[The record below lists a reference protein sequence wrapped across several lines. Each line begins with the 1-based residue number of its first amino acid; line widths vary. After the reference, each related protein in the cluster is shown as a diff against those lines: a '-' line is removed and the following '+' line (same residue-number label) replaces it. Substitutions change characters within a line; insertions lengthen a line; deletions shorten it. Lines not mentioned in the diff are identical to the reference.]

1 MRRAA
6 LGLFFITV
14 ILSVPQAATAQ
25 SADYDYVA
33 NGGFEAG
40 IAGWTITG
48 GQVDAVDASVVV
60 PAEGAAAARMRPDGG
75 AFNLRQTNWDG
86 APPGEYTVKASVYAT
101 APAEVRLVVS
111 ADPGR
116 HLLDVLLPPITN
128 AWHEVETTLTLP
140 GEHAVTMA
148 VVGSAP
154 AGTAV
159 YVDAVRLLGPPPATP
174 TSTRTHTPP
183 PTDTP
188 SVTRTPT
195 RTPTPS
201 RTPAA
206 SATVPREA
214 AGYAPGFA
222 NGGFEEVADGVP
234 ERWEKYGGELAATSS
249 RVRTGS
255 MAARFASGTG
265 SLKWMYQTVSVTGG
279 DGYEFGAWIW
289 HDDGGV
295 ASAYLRISWYASED
309 GSGEAITTADSTTT
323 LEAPAAEWRHLTT
336 GGVAAPAGA
345 RSAKLRIMFAPRGE
359 AHAALSVDDAT
370 FGPATVAPSA
380 PAASD
385 PSASVAASGR
395 SQAESGGSGGPRVVR
410 GGEAPPAGTTSGSP
424 IVINEV
430 LYDPAQDGD
439 DADNE
444 WIELY
449 NAGDAPVDLGG
460 WTVADN
466 RSSDRLPAFVLEP
479 GGFVVVAARDAF
491 LANYPQFDGDVIV
504 LESNIGN
511 QLGNDGDLV
520 ALIDPGGR
528 FADAV
533 SWGDDGAA
541 LSPPIE
547 DAPEGHSLER
557 RTAGVDTDRAADF
570 LDNER
575 PSPGEPYGAPGAEVT
590 AGGDGPAVRV
600 LPAAGE
606 SYSWVIPL
614 AIGVSG
620 TATLAAL
627 AWRFGPEIAARVRRQ
642 SW

>member
-6 LGLFFITV
+6 LGLIFIIV
-14 ILSVPQAATAQ
+14 LLSVPQAATSQ
-25 SADYDYVA
+25 SAEHDYVA

-40 IAGWTITG
+40 LDGWTITG
-48 GQVDAVDASVVV
+48 AQVDAVDAAVVV
-60 PAEGAAAARMRPDGG
+60 PAEGAAAARIRPNGG

-86 APPGEYTVKASVYAT
+86 APPGEYTVKASVYAS
-101 APAEVRLVVS
+101 APAEVRLMVS

-116 HLLDVLLPPITN
+116 TLLEVLLPPVTN
-128 AWHEVETTLTLP
+128 AWHEVDTTLTVP
-140 GEHAVTMA
+140 GDHAVTIA
-148 VVGSAP
+148 IVGSAP

-174 TSTRTHTPP
+174 TPTRTHTPP

-206 SATVPREA
+206 SATVPPAA
-214 AGYAPGFA
+214 AGHGLDFA
-222 NGGFEEVADGVP
+222 NGGFEEATEGVP
-234 ERWEKYGGELAATSS
+234 VRWEKYGGELTGTSS
-249 RVRTGS
+249 PVRTGS
-255 MAARFASGTG
+255 MAARFTSSTG
-265 SLKWMYQTVSVTGG
+265 SLKWMYQTVSVTSGG
-279 DGYEFGAWIW
+279 GYEFGAWVW

-295 ASAYLRISWYASED
+295 ASAYLRISWYASDD
-309 GSGEAITTADSTTT
+309 GGGEAMSTVDSTTR
-323 LEAPAAEWRHLTT
+323 LEAPAAEWQHLTT

-345 RSAKLRIMFAPRGE
+345 RSAKLRIMLAPRGE
-359 AHAALSVDDAT
+359 AQAALYVDDAT
-370 FGPATVAPSA
+370 FGPATVAASA
-380 PAASD
+380 PPPSD
-385 PSASVAASGR
+385 PSASAAASGR
-395 SQAESGGSGGPRVVR
+395 TQAQSRGGGGSRVVR
-410 GGEAPPAGTTSGSP
+410 GGEVAPARTTSVSP

-449 NAGDAPVDLGG
+449 NAGDASVDLGG
-460 WTVADN
+460 WIVADN
-466 RSSDRLPAFVLEP
+466 RSSDRLPAFMLEP
-479 GGFVVVAARDAF
+479 GGFVILAAREAF
-491 LANYPQFDGDVIV
+491 LANYPQFDGDVII
-504 LESNIGN
+504 LDSNIGN

-520 ALIDPGGR
+520 ALIDAGGR

-533 SWGDDGAA
+533 SWGDDSAA
-541 LSPPIE
+541 LSPPID

-557 RTAGVDTDRAADF
+557 SAAGVDTDRAEDF
-570 LDNER
+570 VDNER
-575 PSPGEPYGAPGAEVT
+575 PSPGEPYGAHGADMT
-590 AGGDGPAVRV
+590 ADDDGPRVQV
-600 LPAAGE
+600 LPAAGD

-614 AIGVSG
+614 AIGASG